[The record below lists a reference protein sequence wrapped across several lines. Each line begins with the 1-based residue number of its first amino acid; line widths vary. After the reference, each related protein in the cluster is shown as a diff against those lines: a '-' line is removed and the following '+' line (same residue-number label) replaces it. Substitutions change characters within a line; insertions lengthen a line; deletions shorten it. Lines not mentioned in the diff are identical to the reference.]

1 MLQSTNVPT
10 EKVVTLTPRRGPWDN
25 MGSETLYCKHS
36 NEAPRRR
43 LFPTRFPPPSSTP
56 CSRLSLVRIVAA
68 QFTSVATISFP
79 YVYERFLDGA
89 DVLRFDMG
97 WIMSAGC
104 FVQMDFHDRVV
115 TSTIGPLAALAVLGS
130 TYVVAWYR
138 NRSCHRALQKVRRK
152 HVSVALWTTFLVY
165 SSVSS
170 TIFKMFFCETLDDG
184 ERYLRA
190 DYRISC
196 NSSKHQAMQIYA
208 GLMIFV
214 YPVGIPL
221 IYAALLFWGCDALK
235 IAAVRNM
242 DQSHVQAAAQLSSPY
257 RPGCFYYEV
266 IECGRRVLL
275 TGESGRACV
284 HLVDAREVS
293 NQQSSRNAMKLCV
306 FRIGE
311 GGHTLNYV
319 SMFSPPSPTSPCR
332 CYRLHFPQR
341 AGAGR
346 RDASDSVHVCPCF

>member
-1 MLQSTNVPT
+1 MIVSDTIV
-10 EKVVTLTPRRGPWDN
+10 
-25 MGSETLYCKHS
+25 SF
-36 NEAPRRR
+36 APFPPYIRRR
-43 LFPTRFPPPSSTP
+43 ALRCIP
-56 CSRLSLVRIVAA
+56 LG

-89 DVLRFDMG
+89 DILRFDMG
-97 WIMSAGC
+97 WILSAGC
-104 FVQMDFHDRVV
+104 FVQMDFHARVV
-115 TSTIGPLAALAVLGS
+115 TSTAGPLAALAVLGL

-138 NRSCHRALQKVRRK
+138 NSSCHRALQKVRRK

-170 TIFKMFFCETLDDG
+170 TIFKVFFCESLDDG

-196 NSSKHQAMQIYA
+196 SSSKHRAMQVYA

-221 IYAALLFWGCDALK
+221 VYAALLFWGRDALK
-235 IAAVRNM
+235 IAAVWNM
-242 DQSHVQAAAQLSSPY
+242 DESHVQAAAQLSSPY

-275 TGESGRACV
+275 TGERGVRPRSVVVG
-284 HLVDAREVS
+284 ARKIPK
-293 NQQSSRNAMKLCV
+293 QRRQ
-306 FRIGE
+306 RII
-311 GGHTLNYV
+311 
-319 SMFSPPSPTSPCR
+319 C
-332 CYRLHFPQR
+332 
-341 AGAGR
+341 
-346 RDASDSVHVCPCF
+346 